1 MVLKTIVQ
9 YFERNVW
16 FLYVIAIILVFPALL
31 INLGLFPLTSDEHIR
46 GLVALEMLIS
56 DNYTVPT
63 IYGEYYLKKPP
74 LFNWIIIGYTYLF
87 GNFEEFTLRLPTVVS
102 TLLYGLTIYFII
114 KKHYNSRFAF
124 VNAIVFVTCGRMLFW
139 DTQLAL
145 IDTTF
150 SWVVFVNFMI
160 IYNLFQKGKYWQL
173 FIDSYILT
181 AVGYMFK
188 GLPAIVFQGTTL
200 LVFFLYK
207 RKFLKLISW
216 QHAVGILTFLVL
228 VGIYYFFYMSQ
239 FPGTLDDVIS
249 ILFEQSTRRT
259 IIRFGWE
266 RTIHHFIQFPLNML
280 YHFAPWSFLIIFIL
294 DLKLFARFFI
304 IKKCRVFTG
313 LFLVSLVSYFIL
325 YESYPHLTLLLIP
338 ITILLFLGLYK
349 TVRDTQ
355 LLKDEKIQIRYSFI
369 AISISIPLIAL
380 SFFVVEISAFFKII
394 QYVVS
399 LLLFALIAFSL
410 RFVIKYHEILKEPF
424 VKYNAII
431 FFVNI
436 IVYWTSPEV
445 HPRYLL
451 MLAPMIFLVF
461 LHFYDKYRKQN
472 HAQVKF
478 IEIVFLVFSIIATLG
493 VWSLPFLKETRDF
506 PLIYL
511 KTMVLFIGLAFF
523 TILYFKVKTQRFLI
537 FGIILLIVRIGFN
550 WSVLEARGV
559 LAHEIVAREAA
570 VKTGQMMKDNELFIY
585 KKSWIDD
592 FSAFYITRE
601 RMYLLQRKH
610 DNFNSSEYYLVDT
623 RHDDEIEF
631 DSIYEFRIVWEK
643 KLLKLVRLKEETENQ
658 KEFDLF

>member
-1 MVLKTIVQ
+1 MKAVVQ
-9 YFERNVW
+9 YFEKNVW
-16 FLYVIAIILVFPALL
+16 LLYVFAIILVFPALL

-46 GLVALEMLIS
+46 GLVALEMLIR
-56 DNYTVPT
+56 DNFTVPT
-63 IYGEYYLKKPP
+63 MYGEYYLKKPP

-102 TLLYGLTIYFII
+102 TLLYGLTIFFII

-145 IDTTF
+145 IDITF

-173 FIDSYILT
+173 FIYSYILT

-216 QHAVGILTFLVL
+216 QHAVGIFIFIFFI
-228 VGIYYFFYMSQ
+228 GIYYIFYTSQ
-239 FPGTLDDVIS
+239 SSKTFYEVIS
-249 ILFEQSTRRT
+249 SLFQETTRRT
-259 IIRFGWE
+259 VIRFGWE
-266 RTIHHFIQFPLNML
+266 RTIHHFIQFPLDML
-280 YHFAPWSFLIIFIL
+280 YHFAPWSFLIIFTL
-294 DLKLFARFFI
+294 DLKLFARFFTM
-304 IKKCRVFTG
+304 KNCRIYTA
-313 LFLVSLVSYFIL
+313 LFLLSLLSYFVL

-355 LLKDEKIQIRYSFI
+355 LLKDEKIQIRYSYM
-369 AISISIPLIAL
+369 AIFISIPLIVL
-380 SFFVVEISAFFKII
+380 SFFIVETSTFFKII
-394 QYVVS
+394 QYTVS
-399 LLLFALIAFSL
+399 LLLFALIVFSV

-424 VKYNAII
+424 IKYNAII

-451 MLAPMIFLVF
+451 MLAPMIFLVL
-461 LHFYDKYRKQN
+461 LHFYEKYRQQN
-472 HAQVKF
+472 HTQAKF
-478 IEIVFLVFSIIATLG
+478 IEITFLVFSIIATLG
-493 VWSLPFLKETRDF
+493 VWSLLILKETRDLPF
-506 PLIYL
+506 IYL
-511 KTMVLFIGLAFF
+511 KTIVLFVGLAFL
-523 TILYFKVKTQRFLI
+523 TLLYFKVKLHRLLI
-537 FGIILLIVRIGFN
+537 FGIILLLVRIGFN

-559 LAHEIVAREAA
+559 LAHEIDAREGA
-570 VKTGQMMKDNELFIY
+570 VNTGQLMKDKELYLY
-585 KKSWIDD
+585 KNSWIDD

-601 RMYLLQRKH
+601 RMDLLQRKF
-610 DNFNSSEYYLVDT
+610 DNFKSGEHYLIDT
-623 RHDDEIEF
+623 RNVDEIEF
-631 DSIYEFRIVWEK
+631 DSIYQFRIVWEK
-643 KLLKLVRLKEETENQ
+643 KLIKLIKLKEE
-658 KEFDLF
+658 KE